1 MDGGPT
7 PFLIG
12 QAMDGVPMD
21 MPAIDFNGDQNGLM
35 SMDPAWMADIND
47 MDWVSHISGL
57 TSLTCRFLN

>member
-21 MPAIDFNGDQNGLM
+21 MPAVDFNGDQNGLM

-47 MDWVSHISGL
+47 MDWVSHISGRQ
-57 TSLTCRFLN
+57 TSHVVS